1 VVDRAT
7 TGIEWGKGIQG
18 QGMPWEDYLG
28 TILPTGSRLQ
38 KKGTLSSPGLHLF
51 QPKAEKG
58 DRFILLRGA
67 VK

>member
-1 VVDRAT
+1 MVDRAT
-7 TGIEWGKGIQG
+7 TGIEWGKGLQG

-28 TILPTGSRLQ
+28 TILPTGSILPAGSRLQ

-58 DRFILLRGA
+58 DRFI
-67 VK
+67 